1 MDRNEL
7 INLAN
12 ELSNLPESIAQRQM
26 EIIRIN
32 QNLQEVEDQLI
43 TKESELK
50 QEIANTLDVNGKK
63 AYSNQE
69 ARDVAFVAESN
80 ADATMQSLYA
90 KRESIKKALATEKI
104 EIEKL
109 GNKQRN
115 LRSILYALGGVQD
128 GVLNS

>member
-12 ELSNLPESIAQRQM
+12 ELSNMPESIAQRQM

-69 ARDVAFVAESN
+69 ARDAAFVAESKS
-80 ADATMQSLYA
+80 DASLQALYSE
-90 KRESIKKALATEKI
+90 RESIKRSLATEKI
-104 EIEKL
+104 EMEKL
-109 GNKQRN
+109 SNQQRN
-115 LRSILYALGGVQD
+115 LRSILYALGGIQD